1 MTLRVEFYGIARQR
15 AGVARAEIDLPGENA
30 TLEAAFAELSA
41 VYPGLRTECIAEG
54 RLRSGFSA
62 NLGGER
68 FVSDPATLL
77 SAGDCLLIL
86 SADAGG

>member
-1 MTLRVEFYGIARQR
+1 MTLRVEFFGIARQR
-15 AGVARAEIDLPGENA
+15 AGVGHAEIMLPDGAN
-30 TLEAAFAELSA
+30 TLADAFKLLTERF
-41 VYPGLRTECIAEG
+41 PGLAGECITG
-54 RLRSGFSA
+54 SRLRSGFAA

-77 SAGDCLLIL
+77 EDGDCLLIL